1 MAQIKPTGDHLNAGS
16 DATPQALGT
25 AGAGTSV
32 SYSRA
37 DHVHAMPSAS
47 DVGALGA
54 TASAGG
60 DLSGSYPNPTV
71 AKINTHAVASTTPAS
86 GQVLTWDG
94 SQWVPATNSSGGGGG
109 ANGLTYYLRQD
120 VDADAPTTNIP
131 GTPKQLGRTGSET
144 ATSITTGTLTT
155 GQWTLFGGYVSES
168 TPIDP
173 DVAQIP
179 GGLWDFNV
187 WAYGTAN
194 SNAGTVIRAKVY
206 VYNGTDVPTLLGT
219 SGEQVI
225 NNVSAQFSLSVLVPQ
240 TSVSLTDRIYVA
252 IEVKASASGHTA
264 TLQFGDGQ
272 PSHVHTSLPL
282 VGGTGLWKSVAGVLQ
297 SPASYLTNS
306 DVASDAAIAQSKI
319 ANLTTDLAGKVP
331 TTRSVSTTDGLT
343 GGGALSGDLTLQ
355 LTTTGVAA
363 GLYGST
369 TKIPALTIDDKGRIT
384 AASEVNAPSGTPAN
398 VQIFTPS
405 IVATVQATTS
415 VGSNSVS
422 LASPVTMTAGMY
434 ISHAGFA
441 ASTLPTISVVNSTTS
456 FNASVSAATAGTF
469 TMVIYQTQTWTKP
482 TGAKSVNAA
491 VISGGGGGGSGRKSA
506 SGTAAFGAGG
516 AGGGSMS
523 IRTIDAS
530 LLGATELVLVGPGG
544 IGGAAVTVN
553 STNGNPGG
561 HGGAS
566 FFGTHCVATGG
577 GGAGIALT
585 NAGPAGSSASARA
598 MFQGS
603 NGAIGAAGAGGFGS
617 SSPGGAGGGG
627 SGGGLATTPVF
638 TTGGTGGA
646 ALGSFLTGGSA
657 AGGALA
663 GSNGASGLSVATNYP
678 AAGSAGGGGASSIT
692 GNAGAGG
699 SGGLYGGA
707 GGGGGAALD
716 NVGNSGAG
724 GAGADGIVIVTTY
737 F

>member
-94 SQWVPATNSSGGGGG
+94 TQWAPATNSSGGGGG

-155 GQWTLFGGYVSES
+155 GQWTLFGGYVSEA

-179 GGLWDFNV
+179 GGLWDFNL

-194 SNAGTVIRAKVY
+194 ANAGTVIRAKVY

-225 NNVSAQFSLSVLVPQ
+225 NNASAQFSLSVLVPQ

-252 IEVKASASGHTA
+252 IEVKASANGHTA

-297 SPASYLTNS
+297 SPASYLTNA
-306 DVASDAAIAQSKI
+306 DVATDAAIAQSKI
-319 ANLTTDLAGKVP
+319 ANLTTDLAGKVSTSQLGVANGVATLDSSGKLSTSQAAALTTAQIAQITPSAIGAVP

-355 LTTTGVAA
+355 LTTTGVAS
-363 GLYGST
+363 GIYGSL
-369 TKIPALTIDDKGRIT
+369 TKIPALTIDEKGRVT
-384 AASEVNAPSGTPAN
+384 AATEYNAPSGTPAD
-398 VQIFTPS
+398 VQVFTS
-405 IVATVQATTS
+405 
-415 VGSNSVS
+415 
-422 LASPVTMTAGMY
+422 
-434 ISHAGFA
+434 
-441 ASTLPTISVVNSTTS
+441 
-456 FNASVSAATAGTF
+456 SA
-469 TMVIYQTQTWTKP
+469 TWTKQA
-482 TGAKSVNAA
+482 GAKAVNIQLLA
-491 VISGGGGGGSGRKSA
+491 GGGGGGSGRKDPSTTVVHCGGGGGSGGSYLNITLPADAISA
-506 SGTAAFGAGG
+506 SVAVTVGAGG
-516 AGGGSMS
+516 AGGAAQTATANGNNGSPGESTIFDGIIATGGSAGVGGS
-523 IRTIDAS
+523 IT
-530 LLGATELVLVGPGG
+530 LGS
-544 IGGAAVTVN
+544 GGAAALSSNVGG
-553 STNGNPGG
+553 SAATNGG
-561 HGGAS
+561 S
-566 FFGTHCVATGG
+566 GG
-577 GGAGIALT
+577 GGAPTA
-585 NAGPAGSSASARA
+585 
-598 MFQGS
+598 
-603 NGAIGAAGAGGFGS
+603 AIGVTWAYGGPG
-617 SSPGGAGGGG
+617 GGAGGGISTANVGFQAG
-627 SGGGLATTPVF
+627 SGGR
-638 TTGGTGGA
+638 
-646 ALGSFLTGGSA
+646 
-657 AGGALA
+657 
-663 GSNGASGLSVATNYP
+663 SNAIN
-678 AAGSAGGGGASSIT
+678 I
-692 GNAGAGG
+692 AGG
-699 SGGLYGGA
+699 SGGNAGGVSGGNGTANSNASTGLLACGSGGGGGGGNPTGNGGNGGNGGFPAA
-707 GGGGGAALD
+707 GGGGGGATS
-716 NVGNSGAG
+716 GGTQSGAG
-724 GAGADGIVIVTTY
+724 GNGAAGMAIITTY